1 MTIAELVRLIES
13 LKRREKE
20 RLREKA
26 VFDYNLANLIGKSMS
41 RIFSSSNTYPELNE
55 AYPDLFDSE
64 ELEKQKQAKRNEL
77 SALRFKQFANAFNS
91 RF

>member
-41 RIFSSSNTYPELNE
+41 RIFNSSNTYPELNE